1 MIKICSLN
9 LLLFVTIG
17 ICKYS
22 VYARKHEKLKE
33 VFSWKQIGYKIN
45 GYSYRNSSDYEY
57 KPHAVYFEEDLEE
70 RERFFIQPNNVPI
83 GFEVYNEKIFVTVP
97 RRRYGIP
104 STLNYVTRGEKSPY
118 LKPYPDM
125 MRSRHLFSVYRPR
138 VDVCDRLWMVDTGH
152 LEVPR
157 HVINWRDGLF
167 SVALARRLGNTLAYY
182 HPLVSTQEF
191 AISTNK
197 LKTGGP
203 LDELNPA
210 LGDAGPNTQRGS
222 HDIHSPT
229 NIMFFANVAQAAVMC
244 WNINTAYNGN
254 NLQIVAQDT
263 NRLGYISDLK
273 VRGDDVWLLANQIPK
288 FVYNTQNINEYN
300 YFIMRGSVQELIAG
314 TKCLQPN

>member
-152 LEVPR
+152 LEVPNDR
-157 HVINWRDGLF
+157 RQIQPPSIVIFDLKTDTQIHKHVLDPSVLVSNRTSAGLTSITVDVDPHKCDDAYAYINDLATEGLVVYSLKEDRSWRLEHPSFRHNDAAMNFTAAGHVINWRDGLF

-203 LDELNPA
+203 LDELNPVS
-210 LGDAGPNTQRGS
+210 T
-222 HDIHSPT
+222 
-229 NIMFFANVAQAAVMC
+229 
-244 WNINTAYNGN
+244 
-254 NLQIVAQDT
+254 
-263 NRLGYISDLK
+263 
-273 VRGDDVWLLANQIPK
+273 
-288 FVYNTQNINEYN
+288 
-300 YFIMRGSVQELIAG
+300 
-314 TKCLQPN
+314 